1 MFNMASGEEFTDSG
15 MESETNSQG
24 NRLLAGFTNMERDQL
39 IDRGERLRIP
49 FGEVICEPGQPSRY
63 VYFPITGILSSVIS
77 LNDGSAV
84 ETAMIGN
91 EGLAGIPAIFNMRS
105 TPVRVVGR
113 LEGDALRVAVSD
125 VHEILAGSPAA
136 RDLIGR
142 YALTLFHQSAQ
153 NAACNLRHR
162 LDQRMCRWL
171 AATADRAARTEFRVT
186 QEFLGEM
193 LGVSRQSINTTAGT
207 LHEKGLI
214 TYSRGRLAIADR
226 ARLEAAACECHE
238 AARTAYHRLMHA
250 A

>member
-1 MFNMASGEEFTDSG
+1 MFNVATDKEITGSGTENEAKPR
-15 MESETNSQG
+15 G
-24 NRLLAGFTNMERDQL
+24 NRLLAGFTSMERDRL

-49 FGEVICEPGQPSRY
+49 VGEIICEPGQTARY
-63 VYFPITGILSSVIS
+63 VVFPITGIFSSVIVLAS
-77 LNDGSAV
+77 RSVV

-91 EGLAGIPAIFNMRS
+91 EGIAGIPAIFNMRF
-105 TPVRVVGR
+105 TPVRIVAR
-113 LEGDALRVAVSD
+113 MEGDALRVPVSD
-125 VHEILAGSPAA
+125 VQEILAGSPGAC
-136 RDLIGR
+136 DLIGR
-142 YALTLFHQSAQ
+142 YALTLFQQTSQ

-171 AATADRAARTEFRVT
+171 AASADRAAQTEFRVT

-214 TYSRGRLAIADR
+214 TYSRGRLAITDR

-238 AARTAYHRLMHA
+238 ATRTAYHRLMHG
-250 A
+250 

>member
-1 MFNMASGEEFTDSG
+1 MFNMATNEEFTDSG
-15 MESETNSQG
+15 TDHGTKPQG
-24 NRLLAGFTNMERDQL
+24 NRLLAGFSRMERDQL

-49 FGEVICEPGQPSRY
+49 VGEVICEPGQPSRY
-63 VYFPITGILSSVIS
+63 VVFPITGIYSAVIS
-77 LNDGSAV
+77 FANRSVV

-91 EGLAGIPAIFNMRS
+91 EGIAGIPAIFNMRF
-105 TPVRVVGR
+105 TPIRIVART
-113 LEGDALRVAVSD
+113 EGDALRVAVSD
-125 VHEILAGSPAA
+125 VQDILAGSPAA

-142 YALTLFHQSAQ
+142 YALTLFQQTSQ

-171 AATADRAARTEFRVT
+171 AATADRAAQTEFRVT

-207 LHEKGLI
+207 LHERGLI
-214 TYSRGRLAIADR
+214 TYSRGRLAIVDR

-238 AARTAYHRLMHA
+238 ATRTAYHRLMHG
-250 A
+250 